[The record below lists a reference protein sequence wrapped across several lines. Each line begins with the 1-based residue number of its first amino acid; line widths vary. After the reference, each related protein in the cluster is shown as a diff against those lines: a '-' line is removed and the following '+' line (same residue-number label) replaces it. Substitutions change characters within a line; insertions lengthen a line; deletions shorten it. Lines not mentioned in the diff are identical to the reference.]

1 MSMYYSRIYTCSLL
15 SGASL
20 IARERAYTDKI
31 TLRKMTLR
39 RQWGPLNALVSQYA
53 QFVLDALR
61 YVQPVRTVCTGCA
74 EVCAALVSQY
84 AQFVLDA
91 LRYVQHW

>member
-1 MSMYYSRIYTCSLL
+1 MSTYYSRIFTCSLL

-53 QFVLDALR
+53 QFVLDALGTPER
-61 YVQPVRTVCTGCA
+61 TGKPVRTVCTGCA
-74 EVCAALVSQY
+74 E
-84 AQFVLDA
+84 DP
-91 LRYVQHW
+91 